1 MARVPHIGRRRCV
14 PHLGAVL
21 AVLCALMLPAA
32 RSTANPLDTHGFGA
46 RSVAM
51 GGAATAVA
59 SDYSANYYNPAGLAA
74 DEQLRLEFGY
84 LYANPD
90 LRLNGGDLDVDRS
103 YGVQGGIVMPGE
115 LGRRTIAFSFG
126 VFLPAERISRVR
138 ALPQQQPR
146 FVLFDNRPQRLVI
159 TTSAA
164 FEVVPELL
172 FVGAGLT
179 YLSDTRGSLDMSGL
193 VQLQDAEDTA
203 LFSGVDVD
211 LASVRYAS
219 AGLLLTPG
227 DLRIG
232 LGFRD
237 QFFLRLDLTVDVRG
251 DVAPAFGATE
261 NLVEDGR
268 FVLVTRSTNLFS
280 PRQLSLGVAWAP
292 EGYTIAAD
300 VVWQQWSRFPAPASS
315 IDIELELDPLEFAL
329 PPVDDPL
336 DPGFHDIFVGRLGG
350 EVLAVQGD
358 HVDLAVR
365 GGYFY
370 EPSPAPDQP
379 ALTNY
384 VDTAKHGASLGIG
397 VGLHGVTD
405 VLPGPVWFDVT
416 GLYVGMVERAY
427 RKDDPADAVGDYDA
441 DGRLWGIVTDVSFRF

>member
-1 MARVPHIGRRRCV
+1 MTRASTV
-14 PHLGAVL
+14 GAAIATLLL
-21 AVLCALMLPAA
+21 ALFAIAPGA
-32 RSTANPLDTHGFGA
+32 SANPLDVHGFGA
-46 RSVAM
+46 RSIAM
-51 GGAATAVA
+51 GGAATATA

-74 DEQLRLEFGY
+74 DDQLRLEFGY

-90 LRLNGGDLDVDRS
+90 LQLNDADLDVDRS
-103 YGVQGGIVMPGE
+103 YGIQGGIVMPGRI
-115 LGRRTIAFSFG
+115 GRRIVAFSFG

-138 ALPQQQPR
+138 ALPQQQAR
-146 FVLFDNRPQRLVI
+146 WVLFDNRPQRLVI

-164 FEVVPELL
+164 LELVPELL
-172 FVGAGLT
+172 YVGGGLT
-179 YLSDTRGSLDMSGL
+179 YLSDTRGTLEMSGL
-193 VQLQDAEDTA
+193 VQLQDADDTA

-219 AGLLLTPG
+219 GGLLATLG
-227 DLRIG
+227 DFRIG

-280 PRQLSLGVAWAP
+280 PRQLSLGVAYAP
-292 EGYTIAAD
+292 ERYTVAAD
-300 VVWQQWSRFPAPASS
+300 IVWQQWSRFPAPASS
-315 IDIELELDPLEFAL
+315 IDIELELDPLEFGL

-336 DPGFHDIFVGRLGG
+336 DPGFHDIFVGRVGG
-350 EVLAVQGD
+350 EYLAVQGD
-358 HVDLAVR
+358 HVDVALR

-384 VDTAKHGASLGIG
+384 VDTAKHGASAGIG
-397 VGLHGVTD
+397 IGLHDITD
-405 VLPGPVWFDVT
+405 VLPGPLWFDIT
-416 GLYVGMVERAY
+416 GLYVGMVERGY

-441 DGRLWGIVTDVSFRF
+441 DGRLWGISTDVSFRF